1 MTNLGH
7 KRVFVL
13 RQLTGVDFSSINIK
27 TGQANRLIGLLRK
40 AKAGQEDPEKAE
52 QEVKKYIAD
61 WSWGSKKDTPKS
73 DPAPASSDP
82 DEVRR
87 LMTKV
92 EQQEKLI
99 KEITSERNDSLA
111 AIERLK
117 KELEEAL
124 ASKTKPVPPTK
135 GREMY
140 IKPNVWDEVI
150 VPLQDK
156 GSIHN
161 ILVSGPA
168 GCGKSKMAK
177 EIAKALKLDFFT
189 VSFSGGVRY
198 AQVFGTTQIKKDGS
212 TEWVPSEL
220 LRAVQRPGLVLLD
233 EVFAADANVLIG
245 LNSLLETDSRSFLS
259 PIGEIKVHENC
270 RFIACANTLG
280 RTKDTKHLGAQRADD
295 SLLDRFCVV
304 HMNYDTNVEKTI
316 LEKLG
321 IKSDELLKRTS
332 NLRDKLRTN
341 QINFEAST
349 RRLITCARLMISGL
363 GFEKAF
369 EMAFLN
375 SLSKTERSMVC

>member
-1 MTNLGH
+1 MSDLGH

-13 RQLTGVDFSSINIK
+13 RQLTGVDFSKVNIK
-27 TGQANRLIGLLRK
+27 KGQANRLIGLLRK
-40 AKAGQEDPEKAE
+40 AKSGEEKPATAE
-52 QEVKKYIAD
+52 LEVKKYISD
-61 WSWGSKKDTPKS
+61 WTWNGNNSIPTPIPS
-73 DPAPASSDP
+73 ENR
-82 DEVRR
+82 DE
-87 LMTKV
+87 L
-92 EQQEKLI
+92 EQLRQKNAVQAEIIEKL
-99 KEITSERNDSLA
+99 TSEKDDGLR

-124 ASKTKPVPPTK
+124 AARSGSPKQPAE

-140 IKPNVWDEVI
+140 IKPDVWDEVVI
-150 VPLQDK
+150 PLQDES
-156 GSIHN
+156 SIHN
-161 ILVSGPA
+161 VLVSGPA

-177 EIAKALKLDFFT
+177 EIAKALELDFFT

-220 LRAVQRPGLVLLD
+220 LMAVQRPGLVLLD
-233 EVFAADANVLIG
+233 EIFAADANVLIG
-245 LNSLLETDSRSFLS
+245 LNSLLETGSRSFLS

-280 RTKDTKHLGAQRADD
+280 RTKDNKHRGAQRADD

-304 HMNYDTNVEKTI
+304 HMTYDTNVERVV

-321 IKSDELLKRTS
+321 APLGLLEKVSD
-332 NLRDKLRTN
+332 LREKLRMN
-341 QINFEAST
+341 QIDFEAST
-349 RRLITCARLMISGL
+349 RRLITCAKLIISGL
-363 GFEKAF
+363 SLAKAF